1 MIRHLLALGC
11 CALLG
16 ACSALTGPRSEYVVF
31 TLNPAPASETVSSET
46 ASTEPTEADWVL
58 AIDEPHALGL
68 LDTDRLVVAPD
79 ANERLAFAGV
89 RWNERTPVLLQEV
102 WLRAFEGDGRLAG
115 IVRHPGAM
123 RTDRVLASDLVA
135 FQIEHAGG
143 QPEAVVSLRARLS
156 SSGDR
161 VAIAQRSFSARVAVS
176 DSSARAA
183 IAALESATA
192 EVTGE
197 LVDWTLREG
206 QAALERHD
214 EQRQR

>member
-1 MIRHLLALGC
+1 GRPRRNDAGDGGTARSAGRIAGDHARPARQPVRLPVRARPATGVFAEMIRHLLALGC

-89 RWNERTPVLLQEV
+89 RWNERTPVLL
-102 WLRAFEGDGRLAG
+102 
-115 IVRHPGAM
+115 
-123 RTDRVLASDLVA
+123 
-135 FQIEHAGG
+135 
-143 QPEAVVSLRARLS
+143 
-156 SSGDR
+156 
-161 VAIAQRSFSARVAVS
+161 
-176 DSSARAA
+176 
-183 IAALESATA
+183 
-192 EVTGE
+192 
-197 LVDWTLREG
+197 
-206 QAALERHD
+206 
-214 EQRQR
+214 